1 MDKLL
6 IISGGIGLIV
16 FIYWFFFGKKPSYI
30 KATEGKGANSVDI
43 LVDGGYKPD
52 NIRIKKGVTT
62 TLVFERKDPNTCLEE
77 IIIPDFKIKR
87 YLPLGKKVE
96 IQLTPEKTG
105 VYQTH
110 CGMGMFHGQIIVE

>member
-1 MDKLL
+1 M
-6 IISGGIGLIV
+6 
-16 FIYWFFFGKKPSYI
+16 
-30 KATEGKGANSVDI
+30 ANSVDI

-96 IQLTPEKTG
+96 IQLTPEKIG
-105 VYQTH
+105 VFQTH